1 METPSAL
8 AGVDRMRRGR
18 GRPPRVPYARRM
30 DFLQIAFA
38 LFIFFATISVIGV
51 LRRIAAAT
59 EEIARNTRD
68 RAGVDPSQ

>member
-1 METPSAL
+1 
-8 AGVDRMRRGR
+8 
-18 GRPPRVPYARRM
+18 M